1 MNDIYTQPE
10 VLFNLAAFCLDLL
23 LLFFLLSK
31 PTEFKQIKNFRLLA
45 CTIAASAFVG
55 LCSGLVSNMHLPRQ
69 FHYLR
74 VGLSSLLMVLE
85 ESIPFLLA
93 SYMDPYVN
101 INGKTKKWYSIIHYL
116 LFLVFVVIMAVNV
129 RFEFVIGYDETFLAL
144 KRGPLYPICVVLP
157 IYYLVFIL
165 YSVLRDMKY
174 MKRYVYITMSY
185 AVFLPFLFLILQ
197 ILGLIPGAV
206 VSVGISIGLYIWYFA
221 VENEDHRTLKDA
233 RKALEDARKV
243 ASDASKAKSI
253 FLANMSHEIRTP
265 MNAVLGLDEMILHTD
280 NMTEIKK
287 YATTIK
293 ASGKMLLE
301 IVSNILD
308 FSKLESG
315 KMELM
320 EEEYHLGKLLE
331 QACSKGQIESNETG
345 IEFKSNIDQNIPDL
359 LYGARGHF
367 LRIIETLIDVGF
379 KNTKKGSVTL
389 DVQLKNSDAENT
401 PENEFQMMGSDGQD
415 DQVQHDGEKVVR
427 LWIQVRDT
435 GMGLPER
442 ALSEAFDS
450 FEKLEEDSLNEVEG
464 TGLKL
469 AVVKQLVDLM
479 GAAISIDSVVEVG
492 STFTLILKQ
501 KQLGTTTIGEAREMS
516 QAASKTTAEHSSYC
530 APEAKVLV
538 VDDNNIN
545 LVVVSGLLKPTQ
557 AQVTTCE
564 SGTACL
570 EMIKK
575 TRYDIIFLDH
585 LMPDMDG
592 IETLRKAK
600 TLPGNLNRYTPFIAL
615 TANSGPGLKQKF
627 MNDGFTDYIPKPI
640 DSSLL
645 YEVFFKNISQDMVH
659 KIPEE
664 GGQDA

>member
-1 MNDIYTQPE
+1 
-10 VLFNLAAFCLDLL
+10 
-23 LLFFLLSK
+23 
-31 PTEFKQIKNFRLLA
+31 
-45 CTIAASAFVG
+45 
-55 LCSGLVSNMHLPRQ
+55 
-69 FHYLR
+69 
-74 VGLSSLLMVLE
+74 
-85 ESIPFLLA
+85 
-93 SYMDPYVN
+93 
-101 INGKTKKWYSIIHYL
+101 
-116 LFLVFVVIMAVNV
+116 
-129 RFEFVIGYDETFLAL
+129 
-144 KRGPLYPICVVLP
+144 
-157 IYYLVFIL
+157 
-165 YSVLRDMKY
+165 
-174 MKRYVYITMSY
+174 
-185 AVFLPFLFLILQ
+185 
-197 ILGLIPGAV
+197 
-206 VSVGISIGLYIWYFA
+206 
-221 VENEDHRTLKDA
+221 
-233 RKALEDARKV
+233 
-243 ASDASKAKSI
+243 
-253 FLANMSHEIRTP
+253 
-265 MNAVLGLDEMILHTD
+265 
-280 NMTEIKK
+280 
-287 YATTIK
+287 
-293 ASGKMLLE
+293 
-301 IVSNILD
+301 
-308 FSKLESG
+308 
-315 KMELM
+315 
-320 EEEYHLGKLLE
+320 
-331 QACSKGQIESNETG
+331 
-345 IEFKSNIDQNIPDL
+345 
-359 LYGARGHF
+359 
-367 LRIIETLIDVGF
+367 
-379 KNTKKGSVTL
+379 
-389 DVQLKNSDAENT
+389 
-401 PENEFQMMGSDGQD
+401 
-415 DQVQHDGEKVVR
+415 
-427 LWIQVRDT
+427 
-435 GMGLPER
+435 MGLPER

-545 LVVVSGLLKPTQ
+545 LVVVPGLLKPTQ

>member
-1 MNDIYTQPE
+1 MNDMFAQPE
-10 VLFNLAAFCLDLL
+10 VLFNLAAFIMDLL

-31 PTEFKQIKNFRLLA
+31 PANVKQLKDFRLLGI
-45 CTIAASAFVG
+45 TITVSALMG
-55 LCSGLVSNMHLPRQ
+55 ILRYLVVFIPFNPVV
-69 FHYLR
+69 HYLR
-74 VGLSSLLMVLE
+74 VGVCSLALFLVE
-85 ESIPFLLA
+85 AIPFLYAIYLD
-93 SYMDPYVN
+93 SYVN
-101 INGKTKKWYSIIHYL
+101 AQGKIKKRLRIVHHILFYFFAAMML
-116 LFLVFVVIMAVNV
+116 LNLK
-129 RFEFVIGYDETFLAL
+129 FELVIGFDETFLIWE
-144 KRGPLYPICVVLP
+144 KGPLYLVCELLPLYYAIFIIISVVRD
-157 IYYLVFIL
+157 
-165 YSVLRDMKY
+165 LRY

-206 VSVGISIGLYIWYFA
+206 VSVGISIGMYIWYFA
-221 VENEDHRTLKDA
+221 VENADHRSLYES
-233 RKALEDARKV
+233 RKALEEAKKL

-280 NMTEIKK
+280 NMDEVKK

-293 ASGKMLLE
+293 SSSKLLLD

-320 EEEYHLGKLLE
+320 EEEYHFGRLLE
-331 QACSKGQIESNETG
+331 QACTKGEVESKESG
-345 IEFKSNIDQNIPDL
+345 IEFKSEIDQDIPDL
-359 LYGARGHF
+359 LYGSRDHF
-367 LRIIETLIDVGF
+367 LRIIETLVDVGF

-389 DVQLKNSDAENT
+389 SVQQKHHDA
-401 PENEFQMMGSDGQD
+401 PD
-415 DQVQHDGEKVVR
+415 DDTVH
-427 LWIQVRDT
+427 LWIQVKDT

-469 AVVKQLVDLM
+469 AVVKHLVDLM
-479 GAAISIDSVVEVG
+479 NGSISIDSVIGVG
-492 STFTLILKQ
+492 STFSLIMTQ
-501 KQLGTTTIGEAREMS
+501 KKLGKTTIGEQKEINK
-516 QAASKTTAEHSSYC
+516 ASTKPQVAHSSYC
-530 APEAKVLV
+530 APDAKVLV
-538 VDDNNIN
+538 VDDNNVN
-545 LVVVSGLLKPTQ
+545 LIVVTGLLKPTR

-564 SGTACL
+564 SGAACL

-575 TRYDIIFLDH
+575 TRYDIIFLDQ

-592 IETLRKAK
+592 IETLQKAK

-615 TANSGPGLKQKF
+615 TANSGPGLKERFIQ
-627 MNDGFTDYIPKPI
+627 DGFTDYVPKPI
-640 DSSLL
+640 DPSLL
-645 YEVFFKNISQDMVH
+645 YEVFFKNISHELVH
-659 KIPEE
+659 EIPEE
-664 GGQDA
+664 GGDNA